1 MGHKVS
7 TETQGELELKLL
19 ALDEALLDE
28 LWIRDSIWDWQVVG
42 RGHERQRNVY
52 YDTADGAL
60 KARGASLRWRSRLG
74 EATGELTLKTSRERQ
89 DCIFQRLELTT
100 PLADPPE
107 TVGTVAPPLLVA
119 ARRLAG
125 AKLQPIL
132 VLETDRRRLELA
144 RGTSRIELALDSV
157 TLPGLDLVEHEI
169 EAELLHGDRGDL
181 LGLQAALL
189 STGRTRPTG
198 PGKRGRALRY
208 LASDRGRRQPGRREP
223 MTIRARLPA

>member
-7 TETQGELELKLL
+7 TETQDELELKLL
-19 ALDEALLDE
+19 ALDEVLLDE

-74 EATGELTLKTSRERQ
+74 EATGELTLKTKRERQ
-89 DCIFQRLELTT
+89 GCIFQRLELTT
-100 PLADPPE
+100 PLANPPE
-107 TVGTVAPPLLVA
+107 TLGTVAPPLLMVV
-119 ARRLAG
+119 RRLAG
-125 AKLQPIL
+125 ARLQPIL
-132 VLETDRRRLELA
+132 VLETDRRRLEIA
-144 RGTSRIELALDSV
+144 RGTSRVDLALDSV
-157 TLPGLDLVEHEI
+157 TLPGIDLVEHEI

-198 PGKRGRALRY
+198 HGKRGRALRY
-208 LASDRGRRQPGRREP
+208 LASHLGRGQPVRRDPF
-223 MTIRARLPA
+223 RARLPA